1 MENQPM
7 YSMDH
12 DMRPIY
18 KYLYKKYQ
26 SFPEIV
32 IYDRLESNQ
41 VIAYTNILKDRRILY
56 VKNDSDEVLL
66 EELCKEIES
75 PSCELSS
82 LPCFYH
88 KLTDNVVA
96 KWCMYACYIA
106 DALNIDLKQI
116 LFTNSDKVSGYS
128 DFLPTIIFDGI
139 TDVEMLANIAHELR
153 HSWQHR
159 HYPEWFTEYI
169 KPEEDEQ
176 GYRFQ
181 ISEIDA
187 EAFGIKVESI
197 ITGVEFVNSYA
208 GLEMDPEYRKE
219 IIKRMNE
226 IDVILSSKKIREIR
240 KIIDLDGIFESV
252 N

>member
-1 MENQPM
+1 MEKLPK

-18 KYLYKKYQ
+18 KYLYKRYQ

-41 VIAYTNILKDRRILY
+41 VIAYTDILENRRILY
-56 VKNDSDEVLL
+56 LKNDRDEILL
-66 EELCKEIES
+66 KELCKEIES
-75 PSCELSS
+75 PACALSS

-88 KLTDNVVA
+88 ELTDNAVA

-116 LFTNSDKVSGYS
+116 LFTNSDEGSGYS
-128 DFLPTIIFDGI
+128 GILPTIIYDGI
-139 TDVEMLANIAHELR
+139 TDVEMLINIAHELR
-153 HSWQHR
+153 HAWQER
-159 HYPEWFTEYI
+159 YYPEWFTEYI
-169 KPEEDEQ
+169 QPEENERD
-176 GYRFQ
+176 YRFQ

-197 ITGVEFVNSYA
+197 ITGIEFVNSYA

-240 KIIDLDGIFESV
+240 KIIDLDGMLESV
-252 N
+252 H